1 MNNKIND
8 IYNLIYKKKTNII
21 LAYDNN
27 DFPQL
32 CHFLSKIYPYIIG
45 LKIHNEILNL
55 NPQQNIT
62 LYNLCKCYSLF
73 LWEDRKFND
82 ISNTV
87 IKQLKK
93 YENVRDYIS
102 ICPISGPDLL
112 KIKSK
117 LGFFV
122 LIEMSSDNNLFNNL
136 TDKIYNWIIEEKN
149 NVNNSICGIICQDE
163 KYFNIYSNSKDLITI
178 KPGIH
183 LTNTKDD
190 IGQTYTNPQNMINKP
205 TLFVIGRGITQ
216 SEDPIGEIKKYIS
229 ITYTS
234 N

>member
-82 ISNTV
+82 IANTFNHQ
-87 IKQLKK
+87 IKS
-93 YENVRDYIS
+93 YESIRDYVS
-102 ICPISGPDLL
+102 VCPISGVDILQVKSNL
-112 KIKSK
+112 KY
-117 LGFFV
+117 FV
-122 LIEMSSDNNLFNNL
+122 LIEMSSRNNFINNISNEL
-136 TDKIYNWIIEEKN
+136 YQCVFDELKN
-149 NVNNSICGIICQDE
+149 NNNNIAGIICQSSSYIKQD
-163 KYFNIYSNSKDLITI
+163 IITI
-178 KPGIH
+178 KPGI
-183 LTNTKDD
+183 NAKNKRDNV
-190 IGQTYTNPQNMINKP
+190 GQTYNNLHDLQDKP
-205 TLFVIGRGITQ
+205 TLIVVGRGLTNA
-216 SEDPIGEIKKYIS
+216 ENPKEEIKLYKY
-229 ITYTS
+229 
-234 N
+234 

>member
-1 MNNKIND
+1 MNNKITT
-8 IYNLIYKKKTNII
+8 IHELISKKKSNII
-21 LAYDNN
+21 LAYDNT

-32 CHFLSKIYPYIIG
+32 CHLLSKIHPYIIG

-55 NPQQNIT
+55 NDQQNVS
-62 LYNLCKCYSLF
+62 LYNLCKCYSI
-73 LWEDRKFND
+73 FND

-93 YENVRDYIS
+93 YEPVRDFVS
-102 ICPISGPDLL
+102 ICPTCGPDIL
-112 KIKSK
+112 KIKSS

-136 TDKIYNWIIEEKN
+136 TNKLYDWVIQEKN
-149 NVNNSICGIICQDE
+149 NDKNSICGIICQSE
-163 KYFNIYSNSKDLITI
+163 KYFNIHSNNNDLITI

-190 IGQTYTNPQNMINKP
+190 VGQRYTNPQNIKNKP

-216 SEDPIGEIKKYIS
+216 AEKPIEELKKYLS
-229 ITYTS
+229 VTYTT